1 MAIYDELA
9 VLGGPKA
16 VNLPIPTWPR
26 RTQADAD
33 VLLEAF
39 YETGRE
45 AIEVGGNIGAFER
58 AFAAYQGR
66 TYALGLNS
74 GTAALHLAVMGCGVG
89 PGDEVIVSPYTWGAT
104 VGCIIH
110 ANAIPI
116 FADIDPNSLN
126 MDPVSVAQ
134 KITPR
139 TKAIMVVHIY
149 GQPADMDPI
158 LQIARAH
165 NLKVIED
172 CSQAHGAIYKGRKV
186 GSIGDVGC
194 FSCQASKHLPVIEGG
209 IKVTDSEEIYHRAMM
224 GATHPERQKVEL
236 AGKPLEPYVDSI
248 GYNFRMHPYAAAL
261 GVARIDQLDSDNAAR
276 REKVARLI
284 AALRDVPGIEPVFP
298 TVEDGQ
304 SYHMIP
310 FRFRGDQLDGV
321 TREEYRSAIQA
332 EGVALNSYVRLPIH
346 LRPRFQ
352 ELYFYGKGYPWKIQ
366 FADPDLT
373 YRAGDCPVAEKFCAE
388 SELTLY
394 TTPLCLAS
402 DELIDQMAMAFAKV
416 GDRYRR
422 VLVRT

>member
-1 MAIYDELA
+1 MAVHDELA

-16 VNLPIPTWPR
+16 VQIPFPKWPR
-26 RTQADAD
+26 RTQADAE

-39 YETGRE
+39 WETGRE

-110 ANAIPI
+110 ANGIPI
-116 FADIDPNSLN
+116 FADIEPNSLN
-126 MDPVSVAQ
+126 MDPVSVAR

-158 LQIARAH
+158 LEIARAH

-172 CSQAHGAIYKGRKV
+172 CSQAHGATYKGRKV

-209 IKVTDSEEIYHRAMM
+209 IMVTDSEEIYHRAMM
-224 GATHPERQKVEL
+224 GATHPERQRVEM
-236 AGKPLEPYVDSI
+236 AGKPLERYVDSI

-261 GVARIDQLDSDNAAR
+261 GVARIGQLDADNAAR
-276 REKVARLI
+276 RAKVGRLI

-352 ELYFYGKGYPWKIQ
+352 EFAFYGKGYPWKIPD
-366 FADPDLT
+366 ADPNLV
-373 YRAGDCPVAEKFCAE
+373 YREGDCPVAEKFCAE

-394 TTPLCLAS
+394 TTPLCGAS
-402 DELIDQMAMAFAKV
+402 DELIDQMAAAFTKV

-422 VLVRT
+422 VLVAT

>member
-1 MAIYDELA
+1 MANHEELA
-9 VLGGPKA
+9 VLGGPKS
-16 VNLPIPTWPR
+16 VQLPFPAWPR
-26 RTQADAD
+26 RTEADAQA
-33 VLLEAF
+33 LLAAF
-39 YETGRE
+39 WETGRE
-45 AIEVGGNIGAFER
+45 AIETGGYIGQFER

-66 TYALGLNS
+66 RYALGLNS

-104 VGCIIH
+104 VGCILH
-110 ANAIPI
+110 ANGIPI
-116 FADIDPNSLN
+116 FADIDPTSLN
-126 MDPVSVAQ
+126 IDPESVAR

-158 LQIARAH
+158 LEIARAH
-165 NLKVIED
+165 DLKVIED
-172 CSQAHGAIYKGRKV
+172 CSQAHGAMYKGCKV

-194 FSCQASKHLPVIEGG
+194 FSCQASKHLPVVEGG
-209 IKVTDSEEIYHRAMM
+209 IMVTDSEEIYHRAMM

-236 AGKPLEPYVDSI
+236 ADSPLLPYVDSI

-261 GVARIDQLDSDNAAR
+261 GTARLAQIDSDNAR
-276 REKVARLI
+276 RRDRVGRFI
-284 AALRDVPGIEPVFP
+284 SALKDVPGIEPVFP
-298 TVEDGQ
+298 TIGEGH

-321 TREEYRSAIQA
+321 SRDEYRKAIQA
-332 EGVALNSYVRLPIH
+332 EGVPLASYVRLPIH

-352 ELYFYGKGYPWKIQ
+352 EFYFYGKGYPWKIPY
-366 FADPDLT
+366 ADPDLA
-373 YRAGDCPVAEKFCAE
+373 YREGDCPAAERFCAE

-394 TTPLCLAS
+394 TTPICEAS
-402 DELIDQMAMAFAKV
+402 DELIDQMASAFAKV

-422 VLVRT
+422 VLVAR